1 MWRPLSY
8 IWDDK
13 NQCITGN
20 LYRVFLSYFSR
31 EAISFLDI
39 KYRVKKY
46 PPKVLP
52 ERGCPFDVGSTDPG
66 S

>member
-13 NQCITGN
+13 NQFITGN

-39 KYRVKKY
+39 KY
-46 PPKVLP
+46 
-52 ERGCPFDVGSTDPG
+52 
-66 S
+66 